1 MIFVSVEREV
11 GEGFW
16 VEIVEINGE
25 GVKVVGRGLGKDADG
40 SRRCL
45 FVDRS
50 RSGGECDELLV
61 RREGHWLFV
70 LGDLCWCSR
79 VWVGYI

>member
-16 VEIVEINGE
+16 VEIVEINGD
-25 GVKVVGRGLGKDADG
+25 GVKVVGRGLGKDADR

-50 RSGGECDELLV
+50 GVECDELLV
-61 RREGHWLFV
+61 RGECNWLFV
-70 LGDLCWCSR
+70 LGGLRWYSK
-79 VWVGYI
+79 VWVGCK